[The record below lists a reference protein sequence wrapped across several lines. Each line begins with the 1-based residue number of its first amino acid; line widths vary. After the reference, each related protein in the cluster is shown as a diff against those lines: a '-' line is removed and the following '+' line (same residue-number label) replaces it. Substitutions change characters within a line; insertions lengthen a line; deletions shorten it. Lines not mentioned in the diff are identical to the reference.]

1 MPISYKSFC
10 WNLGTTSFRTKN
22 FNKTIEQ
29 QLMLLNDFWMLP
41 KKEDAVWN
49 GNDAIQSAYY
59 DYMREKG
66 FVSGDAPN
74 KSKDAREKTFGLVEI
89 GLITKGRCLTES
101 GRNLLNISLEGNFDD
116 DNVFQ
121 IQKDSMIFTQQLL
134 KTSSVVEGY
143 TVRPFVVLVYVL
155 SKLGYL
161 SFQEFMYLLPL
172 CINQETTQEILEHIQ
187 KLRSGQETIEDIIFN
202 RLIEMDNYQQAQ
214 TAFLAN
220 TVTEDLICKIGINRK
235 SKDDGRKKYDKSYYP
250 LYLALKDVFL
260 YKDTSKVSTLY
271 QTVKS
276 ISSTAGKYWKALLFN
291 KYSKKAVKEDPK
303 KVLND
308 CIFSSVQNETDLKKA
323 FFKVMHVNK
332 AKATLYDYFDL
343 NRRYFKLT
351 DLILFHDDKVEFDL
365 IPKSFFIP
373 IADCLY
379 LSAFESHND
388 LDKVTCLEQISP
400 CLTINESA
408 ILDGINQELGTNANN
423 LVSAR
428 EIIKNERLRR
438 FNLLIDRL
446 FTDDKIQDLLTAF
459 QTRDD
464 SFVQETVTDN
474 ADVPTIFEYILGI
487 LWYKVSERKGN
498 VLEYMK
504 LSLDADLLP
513 KTHAASG
520 EADIVYEYEASDY
533 YPQHCLLIEATLADA
548 TNQRRMEM
556 EPVSRHLGDYL
567 IRTRNNNSY
576 CIFATNHL
584 DPNVISDFRLRK
596 NATYYSRSD
605 QTYIQVGMK
614 IIPLEI
620 DVLKAILALGL
631 TYKDLYKRLDEA
643 YQVEGPAPVDWYYT
657 YIKKV
662 YVNLN

>member
-1 MPISYKSFC
+1 MPIPYKSFC

-29 QLMLLNDFWMLP
+29 QLLLLNDFWNLP
-41 KKEDAVWN
+41 KNKAAVWN
-49 GNDAIQSAYY
+49 GNNSVQSAYY
-59 DYMREKG
+59 DYMQEKG
-66 FVSGDAPN
+66 FVEGAAKN
-74 KSKDAREKTFGLVEI
+74 KPKDAREKTSGLVEI
-89 GLITKGRCLTES
+89 GLITQDRHLTES
-101 GRNLLNISLEGNFDD
+101 GRKLLNISLEGNFDD
-116 DNVFQ
+116 DNAFQ

-134 KTSSVVEGY
+134 KTSSVVAGY
-143 TVRPFVVLVYVL
+143 TVRPLVVLVYVL
-155 SKLGYL
+155 SKLETL

-172 CINQETTQEILEHIQ
+172 CINQGTTQEILGHIQ

-202 RLIEMDNYQQAQ
+202 RLIEIDNYQQAQ
-214 TAFLAN
+214 TMFLKN
-220 TVTEDLICKIGINRK
+220 TVTENLICEIGLNRK
-235 SKDDGRKKYDKSYYP
+235 SRKYDKSYYF
-250 LYLALKDVFL
+250 LYLALKNVFL
-260 YKDTSKVSTLY
+260 DKDISKVPMLY
-271 QTVKS
+271 QATRG
-276 ISSTAGKYWKALLFN
+276 ISSTSGKHWLTLLFN
-291 KYSKKAVKEDPK
+291 KFSEKNIIANPEES
-303 KVLND
+303 LND

-332 AKATLYDYFDL
+332 TKATLYDYFDL

-365 IPKSFFIP
+365 IPKSFFVP

-513 KTHAASG
+513 KTHAAGG

-605 QTYIQVGMK
+605 QTQTQVGMK

-631 TYKDLYKRLDEA
+631 TYKDLYHRLDEV
-643 YQVEGPAPVDWYYT
+643 YQIEGSDPVDWYYT
-657 YIKKV
+657 YIKKA